1 MTLCAQ
7 VNIMSDIFD
16 QFELGQGAARA
27 MRMVNIASANV
38 RPPAQRRR
46 AYAHCALPTARDVTT
61 TVEKNKTLWRVILH
75 LRIPGTISSGGY
87 PE

>member
-1 MTLCAQ
+1 
-7 VNIMSDIFD
+7 MSDIFD

-61 TVEKNKTLWRVILH
+61 TVEKNNRYGELFCTYAY
-75 LRIPGTISSGGY
+75 PAPY
-87 PE
+87 PEYPDQLRGGVKKSWS